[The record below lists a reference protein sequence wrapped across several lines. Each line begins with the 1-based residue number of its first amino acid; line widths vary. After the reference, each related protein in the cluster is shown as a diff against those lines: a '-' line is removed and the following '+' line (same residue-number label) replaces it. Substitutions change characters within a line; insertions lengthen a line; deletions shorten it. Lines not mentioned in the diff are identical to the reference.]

1 MPGHDAKC
9 AARVRSKKMS
19 FTLFIIQILNGL
31 QFGVL
36 LFLIAAGLTLVFG
49 VMDFINLAHGVQYM
63 LGAYLA
69 VMFYTMTG
77 SFLAALVL
85 ALAAALVFG
94 LLLEFTVFR
103 HLYERDHLEQVI
115 ATFGIILFL
124 NQGVKLVWGAAPLS
138 LPIPELLSGTVTIS
152 PGILYPVWRL
162 AIIGSGLA
170 VALLLYLL
178 VSKTRVGMLVRAGA
192 THARIVSALG
202 VDIRRLF
209 MIVFGFGTMLAAF
222 AGVMIAPI
230 LSVEPGMGDS
240 VLILAF
246 VVIVNGGIGSMRG
259 AFIAALLI
267 GLVDTLGRSFS
278 IDILRL
284 IMPPSP
290 ARTVGP
296 AIASMLI
303 YVLMALVLY
312 FRPAGLFPARGR

>member
-1 MPGHDAKC
+1 
-9 AARVRSKKMS
+9 MS
-19 FTLFIIQILNGL
+19 FTLFIVQTLNGL

-69 VMFYTMTG
+69 VMFYALTG
-77 SFLAALVL
+77 SFVLALIL
-85 ALAAALVFG
+85 ALAAALAFG

-103 HLYERDHLEQVI
+103 HLYDRDHLEQVI
-115 ATFGIILFL
+115 ATFGIIIFL
-124 NQGVKLVWGAAPLS
+124 NQGVKVVWGAAPLN
-138 LPIPELLSGTVTIS
+138 LPIPEALAGTVQLM
-152 PGILYPVWRL
+152 PGLVYPVWRL
-162 AIIGSGLA
+162 VIIASGLI
-170 VALLLYLL
+170 VALMLYFL
-178 VSKTRVGMLVRAGA
+178 VSRTRVGMLVRAGA

-246 VVIVNGGIGSMRG
+246 VVIVIGGIGSMRG
-259 AFIAALLI
+259 AFMAALLI
-267 GLVDTLGRSFS
+267 GLVDTLGRSFM

-284 IMPPSP
+284 VMPPSP

-312 FRPAGLFPARGR
+312 FRPAGLFPAKGRS